1 MDRVTF
7 NGYSSSSSYVY
18 RATDSSL
25 KYHLRFTPAVMSTA
39 TQLKVVRRGQMDPL
53 EGKVSDV
60 N

>member
-7 NGYSSSSSYVY
+7 NGYSSSSSHEY

-25 KYHLRFTPAVMSTA
+25 KYHLTLGATMSTA
-39 TQLKVVRRGQMDPL
+39 IQLKVVRRGQMNSL
-53 EGKVSDV
+53 EDEISVD